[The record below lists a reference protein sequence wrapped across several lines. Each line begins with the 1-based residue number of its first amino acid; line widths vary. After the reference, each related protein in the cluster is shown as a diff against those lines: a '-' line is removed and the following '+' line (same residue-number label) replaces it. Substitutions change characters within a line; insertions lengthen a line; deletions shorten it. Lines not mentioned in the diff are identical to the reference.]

1 MGMGRG
7 SKKVPLLRAWAARC
21 AATYSVELVLG
32 QSTGSVVGGAH
43 GCLYPC
49 QRRSSVAGA
58 TTLVQR
64 FRRYCDPRHRPQPIQ
79 TFVMAITNQ
88 ASRFMSTYGT
98 TYIPTT
104 AGRDPRPA
112 SSPGSRV
119 NCDQRAHQLQDV
131 FDGVGADIGSPVIGP
146 EDNAPRDNSRSRTP
160 SLNMMLNTDARHFK
174 NIGGYREKQRPKMDV
189 HR

>member
-98 TYIPTT
+98 TYILTT
-104 AGRDPRPA
+104 AGVIRDRHHRQAHVSIAISARTNCRMCSMGLEPTSARRSLAQRTMPLETIVVHARPR
-112 SSPGSRV
+112 
-119 NCDQRAHQLQDV
+119 L
-131 FDGVGADIGSPVIGP
+131 
-146 EDNAPRDNSRSRTP
+146 T
-160 SLNMMLNTDARHFK
+160 
-174 NIGGYREKQRPKMDV
+174 
-189 HR
+189 